1 MLAQITITDFAIID
15 SLSVSFSGGLNI
27 LSGETGAGKSIIINA
42 VNLILGGRASP
53 DLIRT
58 GADRALV
65 EALFH
70 VPAESPLSKSL
81 DNLDIPFNGEVLIKR
96 TISKEGK
103 SRVWINGSLGTL
115 QMLSKLG
122 PNLISV
128 SGQNEHQLLL
138 RPDNHLFIL
147 DDFGGLT
154 KERIKLNELYRDYYA
169 LKEKAERLRAN
180 LKEEEERRELSQF
193 QIKEIEEAK
202 LVPGEGSKLEAEK
215 SRLMHAERLMDIVFR
230 SYQALYEKE
239 ESVLS
244 ILSLLGKD
252 MDKGV
257 DIDPHLDQY
266 KKQLESAQLQ
276 LEDLA
281 LELRDFYSKLKLD
294 PKRLEEVEERLQL
307 IRRLKKKYGPSIES
321 ILSFREELSQ
331 REYRLTQKKEELKR
345 LEAQLEEKKEGLLT
359 LATGLSLKR
368 HEIADTFRKKVE
380 EELDLLGMPGTRF
393 RVKFGSNRSGGD
405 IISADMLDSTLTA
418 DGVDVLEFM
427 MSPNVGEDLRPL
439 ARIASGGE
447 LSRIMLALKTIL
459 ARFGLVETLV
469 FDEID
474 SGIGGATAAIVGD
487 KLRSLAAYHQILCIT
502 HLPQLAS
509 CGETHFLVEKRVT
522 KGRTRAFI
530 TSLDKESRIN
540 EIARLLAGKRI
551 SEKTLA
557 HAREMIGVRS

>member
-1 MLAQITITDFAIID
+1 MLAQITITDFAIIE

-53 DLIRT
+53 DLVRT

-65 EALFH
+65 EALFQL
-70 VPAESPLSKSL
+70 PAESPLSKSL
-81 DNLDIPFNGEVLIKR
+81 DNMDVPFNGEVLIKR
-96 TISKEGK
+96 AISKEGK
-103 SRVWINGSLGTL
+103 SRVWINGSLATL

-154 KERIKLNELYRDYYA
+154 KERIKLNKVYRDYYA
-169 LKEKAERLRAN
+169 LKEKTERLRGN
-180 LKEEEERRELSQF
+180 LKEEEERRELSEF
-193 QIKEIEEAK
+193 QIKEIEQAR
-202 LVPGEGSKLEAEK
+202 LDPGEESGLEVEK
-215 SRLMHAERLMDIVFR
+215 SRLMHAESLMDVVFR

-257 DIDPHLDQY
+257 DIDPYLNQY
-266 KKQLESAQLQ
+266 KKQLESAQVQ

-281 LELRDFYSKLKLD
+281 LELRDFYSKLRLD

-321 ILSFREELSQ
+321 ILSFKEELSQ
-331 REYRLTQKKEELKR
+331 RGYRLTQMKEELKK

-359 LATGLSLKR
+359 RATTLSLKR
-368 HEIADTFRKKVE
+368 HKIADAFRKKVE
-380 EELDLLGMPGTRF
+380 EELSLLGMPGTRF
-393 RVKFGSNRSGGD
+393 RVKFRSSRSGGD
-405 IISADMLDSTLTA
+405 TVLADMLDSALTA
-418 DGVDVLEFM
+418 DGIDVLEFII
-427 MSPNVGEDLRPL
+427 SPNVGEDLRPL
-439 ARIASGGE
+439 VRIASGGE

-474 SGIGGATAAIVGD
+474 SGIGGATAAIVGE
-487 KLRSLAAYHQILCIT
+487 KLRSLANYHQILCIT

-509 CGETHFLVEKRVT
+509 CGKTHFLVEKRVS
-522 KGRTRAFI
+522 KGRTQTLI
-530 TSLDKESRIN
+530 STLDRESRIN
-540 EIARLLAGKRI
+540 EIARLLGGKRM

-557 HAREMIGVRS
+557 HAREMIGGTS

>member
-1 MLAQITITDFAIID
+1 MLAQITINDFAIID

-53 DLIRT
+53 DLTRT
-58 GADRALV
+58 GADRAVV
-65 EALFH
+65 EALFQL
-70 VPAESPLSKSL
+70 PAESPLSKSL
-81 DNLDIPFNGEVLIKR
+81 DNMDIPFNGEVLIKR

-103 SRVWINGSLGTL
+103 SRVWINGSLATL

-128 SGQNEHQLLL
+128 SGQNQYQLLL

-154 KERIKLNELYRDYYA
+154 KDRLQLNELYRDYYA
-169 LKEKAERLRAN
+169 LKEKAERLRGH
-180 LKEEEERRELSQF
+180 LKGEEERRELTQF
-193 QIKEIEEAK
+193 QIKEIEEAR
-202 LVPGEGSKLEAEK
+202 LAPGEDVKLEAEK
-215 SRLMHAERLMDIVFR
+215 SRLMHAERLMDIVFK

-244 ILSLLGKD
+244 ILSLLVKD

-257 DIDPHLDQY
+257 NIDPNLDHY
-266 KKQLESAQLQ
+266 RKQLESAQLQ
-276 LEDLA
+276 VEDLA

-321 ILSFREELSQ
+321 ILSFKEELSQ
-331 REYRLTQKKEELKR
+331 KGYQLNQKREELKR
-345 LEAQLEEKKEGLLT
+345 FEAQLEEKKEGLLR
-359 LATGLSLKR
+359 LATSLSSKR
-368 HEIADTFRKKVE
+368 HEIADTFKKKVE
-380 EELDLLGMPGTRF
+380 EELNLLGMAGTRF
-393 RVKFGSNRSGGD
+393 RIKFSSQRPVGD
-405 IISADMLDSTLTA
+405 TISAEMLDSTITP
-418 DGVDVLEFM
+418 DGMDVLEFM
-427 MSPNVGEDLRPL
+427 ISPNVGEDLRPL
-439 ARIASGGE
+439 AKIASGGE

-459 ARFGLVETLV
+459 ARSGLVETLV

-474 SGIGGATAAIVGD
+474 AGIGGSTANIIGE
-487 KLRSLAAYHQILCIT
+487 KLRSLADYHQILCIT

-509 CGETHFLVEKRVT
+509 CGETHFLVEKRVS
-522 KGRTRAFI
+522 KGRTRTLI
-530 TSLDKESRIN
+530 TSLDRKSRIN
-540 EIARLLAGKRI
+540 EIARLLGGRII

-557 HAREMIGVRS
+557 HAREMLSS